1 MTRPNLDHAR
11 LAQVVVAVDG
21 PSGSGK
27 SSVSRAVASELGLR
41 YLDTG
46 AMYRAMTW
54 WMLERGVPLTDVAQI
69 ARLADQPLVVPGT
82 DPDAPTIT
90 VDGVDVSGPIRG
102 DDVTVAVSAVSA
114 VPAVRACLVRLQ
126 REAIDGGGI
135 VVEGRDIGTVV
146 AVDATVKVFLTASE
160 EARALRRTAEHS
172 AADQPEAADVDATKQ
187 SLQRRDRI
195 DSNRPASPLRRADDA
210 TEIDATDLTLD
221 QVVEAVTSLVLDRV
235 NALSQH
241 EAGTD
246 VRGAG
251 DVAAHKDKVNQ

>member
-1 MTRPNLDHAR
+1 MTRPNLDRAR
-11 LAQVVVAVDG
+11 LAQVVVADDG

-69 ARLADQPLVVPGT
+69 ARLAEQPLVAPGT
-82 DPDAPTIT
+82 DPDAPTII

-102 DDVTVAVSAVSA
+102 DEVTAAVSAVSA
-114 VPAVRACLVRLQ
+114 VPDVRACLVRLQ

-146 AVDATVKVFLTASE
+146 AVDADVKVFLTASE
-160 EARALRRTAEHS
+160 EARALRRTVEHS
-172 AADQPEAADVDATKQ
+172 AADQPEAADVDATKA
-187 SLQRRDRI
+187 SLKRRDRI
-195 DSNRPASPLRRADDA
+195 DSNRPSSPLRRADDA
-210 TEIDATDLTLD
+210 TEIDATSLTLE
-221 QVVEAVTSLVLDRV
+221 QVVAAVVALVSAKLEALNETIP
-235 NALSQH
+235 
-241 EAGTD
+241 
-246 VRGAG
+246 
-251 DVAAHKDKVNQ
+251 KDKVNQ

>member
-1 MTRPNLDHAR
+1 MTRPNLDRAR
-11 LAQVVVAVDG
+11 LAQLVVAVDG

-69 ARLADQPLVVPGT
+69 ARLAEQPLVAPGT
-82 DPDAPTIT
+82 DPDAPTII

-102 DDVTVAVSAVSA
+102 DEVTAAVSAVSA
-114 VPAVRACLVRLQ
+114 VPDVRACLVRLQ

-146 AVDATVKVFLTASE
+146 AVDAHVKVFLTASE
-160 EARALRRTAEHS
+160 EARALRRTVEHS
-172 AADQPEAADVDATKQ
+172 AADQPEAADVDATKA
-187 SLQRRDRI
+187 SLKRRDRI
-195 DSNRPASPLRRADDA
+195 DSNRPSSPLRRADDA
-210 TEIDATDLTLD
+210 TEIDATSLTLE
-221 QVVEAVTSLVLDRV
+221 QVVAAVVALVSAKLEALNETIP
-235 NALSQH
+235 
-241 EAGTD
+241 
-246 VRGAG
+246 
-251 DVAAHKDKVNQ
+251 KDKVNQ